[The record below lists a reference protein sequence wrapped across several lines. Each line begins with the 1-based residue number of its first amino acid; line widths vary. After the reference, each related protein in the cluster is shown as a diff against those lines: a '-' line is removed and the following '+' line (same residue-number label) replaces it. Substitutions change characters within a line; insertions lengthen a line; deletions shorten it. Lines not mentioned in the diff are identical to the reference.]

1 MDTNSTINLHTGSKM
16 PILGLG
22 TWQLTNKTPEAI
34 RQALE
39 SGYKMIDT
47 SGDYGTQPGIAEG
60 IKKSDIPRNQLYLV
74 TKVEEDEDAYE
85 ATRKNLH
92 ELQTDH
98 ADLMLI
104 HRPPPTGAGEEL
116 WRGLIKAKKDGLT
129 KDIGVSNYSID
140 QISKLIEATD
150 KAPVVNQIEWSPFG
164 YSAEMYQ
171 YCLDNGIVI
180 QAYSPLTRAKRLDD
194 ERLQMISEKYEV
206 TPAQLLIRWNLQ
218 NGTIPLPKANRTD
231 HQKENLNIF
240 NFEISSS
247 DMDKLFALNE
257 QYSALGNLQYI

>member
-1 MDTNSTINLHTGSKM
+1 MDSNSTINLHTGSKM
-16 PILGLG
+16 PIIGLG
-22 TWQLTNKTPEAI
+22 TWQLINNTSEAI
-34 RQALE
+34 REALL

-60 IKKSDIPRNQLYLV
+60 IKKVGINRDDIYIV
-74 TKVEEDEDAYE
+74 TKIEEYEDAYK
-85 ATRKNLH
+85 ATQKNLR
-92 ELQTDH
+92 ELQIDY
-98 ADLMLI
+98 ANLILI
-104 HRPPPTGAGEEL
+104 HRPPESGAGEEL
-116 WRGLIKAKKDGLT
+116 WRGLIEAKKDGLT

-140 QISKLIEATD
+140 QINQLIEATNEV
-150 KAPVVNQIEWSPFG
+150 PVVNQIEWSPFG

-171 YCLDNGIVI
+171 FCLENEIAI
-180 QAYSPLTRAKRLDD
+180 QAYSPLTRGERLRD
-194 ERLQMISEKYEV
+194 ERLNIMSDKYEV
-206 TPAQLLIRWNLQ
+206 TPAQLLLRWNLQ

-240 NFEISSS
+240 TYEISSS